1 MTYDKTAHIVR
12 LTVRLCRGQTITK
25 KQVMADCEVS
35 IATAKRY
42 IADLSALLPVI
53 GEMRGKERHYLI
65 PQFLRQLQNPPFGRK
80 AA

>member
-12 LTVRLCRGQTITK
+12 PTVRLCRGQTITK

-42 IADLSALLPVI
+42 IADLSTLLPVI

-65 PQFLRQLQNPPFGRK
+65 PQSLCQLQNPPFGRK